1 MYAEKGIVYS
11 REFLDLA
18 EKRQEA
24 LRASGA
30 FDERASTRAEVRQR
44 RAVGPSAPRRDT
56 PSPSGV
62 MLIYCCWFSGHA
74 EAAKGLDCDRG
85 GSPTFDHG

>member
-30 FDERASTRAEVRQR
+30 FDERASKRAEVRN
-44 RAVGPSAPRRDT
+44 P
-56 PSPSGV
+56 
-62 MLIYCCWFSGHA
+62 
-74 EAAKGLDCDRG
+74 
-85 GSPTFDHG
+85 